1 MEVSEIL
8 HRSTYLVFLI
18 NLSENKINRTE
29 RLISLFSKIML
40 GEIDLCT
47 LQILSL
53 KRLISDCLVWLH
65 LVMSV
70 LVSIVK
76 FGLIWSDL
84 LRSLSTKTLLC

>member
-8 HRSTYLVFLI
+8 HRSTSLVFVI
-18 NLSENKINRTE
+18 NLSENKFNTTE

-40 GEIDLCT
+40 GEIDLRT

-53 KRLISDCLVWLH
+53 ERLISNCLVWLH

-70 LVSIVK
+70 LVK
-76 FGLIWSDL
+76 LN
-84 LRSLSTKTLLC
+84 